1 MGSWVISSW
10 IGVLTILVLSVE
22 VGSGGVADSNEVV
35 NSGEVGEVLVKVI
48 LEVLEHVHVLLDEV
62 VSSDSSEGEGG
73 VVQLPG
79 VDLWWLDSE
88 LVGNDHN
95 VHVVLLIAF
104 SGELVHLPVELLWVD
119 PESLLTV
126 ANLWGKGINDS
137 IILPPLV
144 LDLNG
149 GNGSETEECN

>member
-1 MGSWVISSW
+1 M
-10 IGVLTILVLSVE
+10 VLSVE
-22 VGSGGVADSNEVV
+22 VASGGVAHSDEVV
-35 NSGEVGEVLVKVI
+35 NSGEVGEVLVEVI
-48 LEVLEHVHVLLDEV
+48 LEVLEHVHVLLHEV

-104 SGELVHLPVELLWVD
+104 SGELIHLPLELLWVD
-119 PESLLTV
+119 PESLFAV